1 MPRFPD
7 AFTPFSF
14 AAMSKIFLYLAA
26 VFLLLTAGLSF
37 ANKGKLTAKNDEIK
51 RANGVASAAQTDA
64 TKART
69 ALKESDKKLGE
80 QTAKAADIQTQLAV
94 ATNDL
99 AKLKD
104 EAKAAADNLA
114 TKDQDLARQAEAIKL
129 LTSGK
134 PVPVPGGSDADELAK
149 AKTER
154 DELKTVNDS
163 LQNRVKGMEG
173 QVADLQR
180 RVNEHQLGVTKPGL
194 TGRVLAV
201 DRNWNFVVLSLGDRN
216 GVNSNTTM
224 VVRRGESLV
233 GRVRITSVE
242 PSQSIADIVPNS
254 VPPGVSVEAGD
265 TVIFPGS

>member
-1 MPRFPD
+1 
-7 AFTPFSF
+7 
-14 AAMSKIFLYLAA
+14 MSKIFLYLAA
-26 VFLLLTAGLSF
+26 LFLLLTAGLSF

-64 TKART
+64 SKART

-80 QTAKAADIQTQLAV
+80 QTAKATEIQTQLTA

-104 EAKAAADNLA
+104 EAGASAKNLADKDAEIDRLNLAVKAVSGGKAPPSEGADAAAEM
-114 TKDQDLARQAEAIKL
+114 QKL
-129 LTSGK
+129 Q
-134 PVPVPGGSDADELAK
+134 
-149 AKTER
+149 TEK

-163 LQNRVKGMEG
+163 LQNRVRGMEG

-180 RVNEHQLGVTKPGL
+180 RVNEHNALVTKPGL